1 MSHFGEWGG
10 WRKEIIVL
18 LFLSVWPRYISNLL
32 STFHLDL
39 PALLIDG
46 KTDTGSQSSDTWAT
60 YFLELLHDRL
70 SSWCFLPNPSAFQ
83 HDEWKPLLIPQ
94 YSPHLSHSG
103 FVTSV
108 RHPEKL
114 QAEVMNSCVGWD
126 PCVGKRGHWQ
136 SEAPWGGGNPERA
149 CPAERSY
156 AGAGSPRSQLHTSL
170 PESPFQSPHRGS
182 LKSAINTTETGKY
195 YKSGF
200 PPILHPQR
208 AGY

>member
-1 MSHFGEWGG
+1 MEIASKPYTMSHFGEWGS

-18 LFLSVWPRYISNLL
+18 LFLSVWPRYIFNLL
-32 STFHLDL
+32 FTFHLDL

-46 KTDTGSQSSDTWAT
+46 KTDTSSQSSDTWAT

-70 SSWCFLPNPSAFQ
+70 SSWSFLPNPSAFQ
-83 HDEWKPLLIPQ
+83 HHEWKSLLIPQ
-94 YSPHLSHSG
+94 CSPHFPHSG

-136 SEAPWGGGNPERA
+136 SEAPWRGGNPREGSPCWKELCWSRL
-149 CPAERSY
+149 
-156 AGAGSPRSQLHTSL
+156 AGAPEPIAGISSWIPFPVSSPW
-170 PESPFQSPHRGS
+170 
-182 LKSAINTTETGKY
+182 
-195 YKSGF
+195 
-200 PPILHPQR
+200 
-208 AGY
+208 